1 MGICVSK
8 TPEMPLNV
16 FKAKNIDES
25 GRTSGVGYL
34 EVTDVNLVFRS
45 QNANG
50 IRQHEWPLKWLRK
63 YGCDGD
69 IFSFEAGHK

>member
-1 MGICVSK
+1 MKV
-8 TPEMPLNV
+8 
-16 FKAKNIDES
+16 A
-25 GRTSGVGYL
+25 GRVEWGYL

-63 YGCDGD
+63 YGCDRD

>member
-1 MGICVSK
+1 MSK
-8 TPEMPLNV
+8 TPELPLSV

-34 EVTDVNLVFRS
+34 EVTDANLVFRTQS
-45 QNANG
+45 NNG